1 MIQMQFTHKCKNSI
15 KLHQPI
21 TIMYEM
27 LHIIHIHIVD
37 KREKIIALRL
47 WGFTKALRK
56 LHIVAHDTFLKH
68 ISIRYDKSC
77 CYKKIKEREREDEEI
92 FAISI
97 CCNNVR

>member
-68 ISIRYDKSC
+68 ISIRMIKVAAT
-77 CYKKIKEREREDEEI
+77 KKERMRKFCDI
-92 FAISI
+92 
-97 CCNNVR
+97 NMLQ